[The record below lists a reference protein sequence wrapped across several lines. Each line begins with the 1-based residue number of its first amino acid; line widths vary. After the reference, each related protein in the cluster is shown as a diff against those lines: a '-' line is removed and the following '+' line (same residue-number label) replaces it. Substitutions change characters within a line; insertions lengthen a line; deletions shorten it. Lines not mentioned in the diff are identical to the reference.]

1 MPRKKKSTEM
11 ENPAEKAIKAAR
23 AAYDGDS
30 GKDNKPLETIN
41 GDREDGDEPFEP
53 LPTPRQNKMLLSPVE
68 WANQLTERQIEAWA
82 KSYVATGKNW
92 QYFQGTGSAWI
103 RENLSWRSNS
113 VKAVSE
119 LPWAQECIER
129 FRTEYTMSTL
139 ERRKKL
145 KEISEAP
152 EHPMKGL
159 ADNLK
164 AIELDSKEDPESMVN
179 KQKDGCGGLT
189 FNAPVSLFFMPS
201 TQVRA
206 IEEKP
211 ALNVTEAIEVKE
223 VVPAHE

>member
-23 AAYDGDS
+23 AAYDGNSD
-30 GKDNKPLETIN
+30 KDNKPPETIN

-53 LPTPRQNKMLLSPVE
+53 LPTPRQDKRLLSPVE

-145 KEISEAP
+145 KEISDAP

-164 AIELDSKEDPESMVN
+164 AIELDAKEDPESMVN

-189 FNAPVSLFFMPS
+189 FNAPVNAFFLPS
-201 TQVRA
+201 TLVKL

-211 ALNVTEAIEVKE
+211 ALKVTEAIEVKE
-223 VVPAHE
+223 VVPSNE